1 MDKTVRKFS
10 CLMKYNINCVVYTN
24 YSSNNLL
31 LKCHVTMHSH
41 TKTDFIQQNLD
52 KKRITRFAK

>member
-41 TKTDFIQQNLD
+41 TKTDSIQQNLD
-52 KKRITRFAK
+52 KKE